1 MRIVVDMNL
10 SPAWVPVLSCH
21 GFEAQHW
28 SELGPVAAE
37 DRVIFDHARSHDA
50 VILTQDLDFSA
61 ILAQTN
67 LSKPSVVLL
76 RLPDV
81 DPMRTSGLVVAALH
95 TCASALAAG
104 AILTIDENRRRV
116 RLLPLQP
123 DSSDS

>member
-10 SPAWVPVLSCH
+10 PPAWVPVLSSH
-21 GFEAQHW
+21 GFETQHW
-28 SELGPVAAE
+28 SKLGTATAE
-37 DRVIFDHARSHDA
+37 DRAIFDYARSHDA

-61 ILAQTN
+61 ILAQTD

-81 DPMRTSGLVVAALH
+81 DPTRMSSWVIAALH
-95 TCASALAAG
+95 TCTAELAAG

-123 DSSDS
+123 DSFDS

>member
-10 SPAWVPVLSCH
+10 SPTWALVLYDY
-21 GFEAQHW
+21 GFEVQHW
-28 SELGPVAAE
+28 SKLGTAEAE
-37 DRVIFDHARSHDA
+37 DRTIFDHARSHDA

-116 RLLPLQP
+116 RLLPLHP
-123 DSSDS
+123 DSSDT

>member
-10 SPAWVPVLSCH
+10 SPAWVSVLSAH

-28 SELGPVAAE
+28 SKLGTAEAE
-37 DRVIFDHARSHDA
+37 DRIIFDHARSHDA

-67 LSKPSVVLL
+67 HSKPSVVLL

-81 DPMRTSGLVVAALH
+81 DPTRMSSWVIAALH
-95 TCASALAAG
+95 TCTAELAAD
-104 AILTIDENRRRV
+104 AILTIDENHRRV

-123 DSSDS
+123 DSSDY